1 MIGLD
6 KLNHLPQ
13 SPLERLLNS
22 LLKIFKYKNKSTYV
36 SKKNQFKF
44 SIQILTINYIYL
56 YKAKWN
62 SI

>member
-36 SKKNQFKF
+36 SKKKP
-44 SIQILTINYIYL
+44 IQIFNSNINNKLYIFV
-56 YKAKWN
+56 
-62 SI
+62 

>member
-44 SIQILTINYIYL
+44 SILILTINYIYL